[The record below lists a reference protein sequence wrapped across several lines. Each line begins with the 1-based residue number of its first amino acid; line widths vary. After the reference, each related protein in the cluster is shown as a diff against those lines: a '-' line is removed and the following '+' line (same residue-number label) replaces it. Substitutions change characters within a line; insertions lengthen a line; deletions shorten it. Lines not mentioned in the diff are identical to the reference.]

1 MPPRAPACPL
11 CCFLQP
17 PACHRSPVGE
27 PHILALP
34 HLGHIRQWD
43 DLRDSKQASGQAA
56 QLQSNPAHVRDCRH
70 FRSTAGRCN
79 SFRAHRPGAQAAC
92 LDFLV
97 AKQVAPAA
105 GARRARGWQGMGRG
119 RARPPGLAARRRQRQ
134 KATTARLLGEPWF
147 PFNYWPRQC
156 AATTTPHTHWKQRC
170 SSNTYARPC
179 SSMRFLRAH
188 A

>member
-105 GARRARGWQGMGRG
+105 GARRAGVGRAWGVAEPARWGWQQGGG
-119 RARPPGLAARRRQRQ
+119 SGRRQRQ
-134 KATTARLLGEPWF
+134 LGCLGSPGSLSTTGPASAP
-147 PFNYWPRQC
+147 PPPRPTRTGSRGVLQTRTPAPAAAC
-156 AATTTPHTHWKQRC
+156 A
-170 SSNTYARPC
+170 S
-179 SSMRFLRAH
+179 
-188 A
+188 